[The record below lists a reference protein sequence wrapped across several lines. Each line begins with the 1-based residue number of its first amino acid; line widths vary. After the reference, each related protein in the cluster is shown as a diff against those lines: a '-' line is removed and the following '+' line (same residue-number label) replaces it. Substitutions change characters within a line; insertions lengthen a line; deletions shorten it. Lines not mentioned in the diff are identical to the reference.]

1 MFPQKTPRAQNEPN
15 SHREPCNVEP
25 QPPQSS
31 VELKPPQASVE
42 PQPPQASA
50 EPQPPQ
56 AIVGPEPSQA
66 NVEPEP
72 SQASVG
78 PEPSQA
84 SVGPELSQAS
94 VGPEPSQASVR
105 PESCQTSVGPKPS
118 QASVEP
124 EPSQASVGPEPSQAS
139 VGPEPSQASVGPEPS
154 RASVWPEPSQAS
166 VRPESCQTSVG
177 PKPSQASVEPEPS
190 QASVGPEPSQA
201 SVGPEPSQA
210 SVGPEPSRASVWP
223 EPSQASVR
231 PESCQ
236 TSVGPKPSQ
245 ASVEPEPSQAS
256 VGPEPSQ
263 ASVGPDPSQT
273 CVEPCQTIVGEQ
285 SKIHVEPRQT
295 RVAEQCQGSMNPGPY
310 QNSVEP
316 EPCQTRVK
324 PVPSQKKLKKQE
336 RVRSP
341 TKTSSRRCKDME
353 LEIGRDVFAEPGKIG
368 EGLQAEVSLG
378 KLAGSRKLC
387 AIKTFKTFDVNMF
400 RESQILTKLSSSK
413 YVPRYYGTIKD
424 PKNPKLCAMAM
435 EFVGDLVNMKSET
448 LAKVLNDD
456 ADALETMEWI
466 DVALTLCKGLADIH
480 GAGFLHADLKIDNV
494 MLHRESDKWQSKII
508 DFGFSYPILAEPK
521 PYNLTPEEKEYYSKN
536 CMHVAPEIIDGSSGH
551 TIKSDIYSLG
561 DTLAVL
567 GAETGIRPIYNWG
580 QQCMET
586 DPVDRPELKW
596 VISMIEKLK
605 KSWTE

>member
-1 MFPQKTPRAQNEPN
+1 MFFFPPQKTPCAQNEPN
-15 SHREPCNVEP
+15 SHREQSNVEP
-25 QPPQSS
+25 QPCQSSVKPVTCQTSLEPEPYQSS
-31 VELKPPQASVE
+31 VE
-42 PQPPQASA
+42 
-50 EPQPPQ
+50 
-56 AIVGPEPSQA
+56 
-66 NVEPEP
+66 
-72 SQASVG
+72 
-78 PEPSQA
+78 
-84 SVGPELSQAS
+84 
-94 VGPEPSQASVR
+94 
-105 PESCQTSVGPKPS
+105 PKPS

-124 EPSQASVGPEPSQAS
+124 EPSQASVEPQPSQASAEPKSSQASVEPQPSQANVEPESSQASVEPQPSQANVVPEPSQAS
-139 VGPEPSQASVGPEPS
+139 VEPEL
-154 RASVWPEPSQAS
+154 
-166 VRPESCQTSVG
+166 
-177 PKPSQASVEPEPS
+177 SQASVEPEPS
-190 QASVGPEPSQA
+190 QASVEPGPSQA
-201 SVGPEPSQA
+201 K
-210 SVGPEPSRASVWP
+210 
-223 EPSQASVR
+223 
-231 PESCQ
+231 
-236 TSVGPKPSQ
+236 VGPKPSH
-245 ASVEPEPSQAS
+245 ASVEPKPSQAN
-256 VGPEPSQ
+256 VNPE
-263 ASVGPDPSQT
+263 PSQT
-273 CVEPCQTIVGEQ
+273 CVEPCQTIVAEQ

-295 RVAEQCQGSMNPGPY
+295 HLAEQCQVSVNPGPY

-316 EPCQTRVK
+316 EPYQTRVK

-336 RVRSP
+336 KVRSP
-341 TKTSSRRCKDME
+341 TKTSSRRSKDME
-353 LEIGRDVFAEPGKIG
+353 LEIGRDVFAESGKIG

-400 RESQILTKLSSSK
+400 RESQILAKLSSSK
-413 YVPRYYGTIKD
+413 YVPKYYGTIKD

-494 MLHRESDKWQSKII
+494 MLHRESDESPWQSKII

-521 PYNLTPEEKEYYSKN
+521 PYNLTPEEKEYYTKN

-567 GAETGIRPIYNWG
+567 GAGTGIRPIYNWG
-580 QQCMET
+580 QQCMES

-596 VISMIEKLK
+596 VINMIEKLK